1 MQLLTG
7 MQPRLF
13 ELTEAQQ
20 LVRDTARNYAQKTLA
35 PIAGQLDRERR
46 FPAEQLAGL
55 AELGMMGVNIAEEYG
70 GAQAGAVAYALA
82 MMEIAQGC
90 ASTAVTMAVN
100 NLVAE
105 TIARHG
111 TEAQKRRYVPEITSG
126 RYVAASFGLSE
137 PHAGSDAAALR
148 TTARRDGNEYVINGS
163 KQWITSGDR
172 AGVIIV
178 WARTGV
184 EGNRGISCFLVE
196 GGTKGLHVGRHE
208 DKMGLRAS
216 STVSLSFEDL
226 RVPASAMLGPEGR
239 GFPIALAALDSGRVG
254 IACQAIGIGTAALD
268 SAVRYAK
275 DRHTFG
281 QPIANYQA
289 IRFALADVA
298 TELDAARLLALRAA
312 ALKEAGK
319 SFTREGA
326 MAKVFATEKANKACD
341 TAVQVHGG
349 YGYIDEFPA
358 ERHYRDA
365 RITTIYEGSS
375 EIMRIVIGRY
385 LLESRPPKAAW
396 RL

>member
-1 MQLLTG
+1 MQLPTG
-7 MQPRLF
+7 IPSRLF

-20 LVRDTARNYAQKTLA
+20 LVRDTARNYAQKALA
-35 PIAGQLDRERR
+35 PIAGQLDREGR
-46 FPAEQLAGL
+46 FPEQQLTGL

-90 ASTAVTMAVN
+90 ASTAVIMAVN

-111 TEAQKRRYVPEITSG
+111 TEAQKRRYIPEITSG
-126 RYVAASFGLSE
+126 RFIAASFGLSE

-148 TTARRDGNEYVINGS
+148 TTARRDGDEYLINGS

-172 AGVIIV
+172 AGVMIV

-196 GGTKGLHVGRHE
+196 GGSRGLHVGRHE

-226 RVPASAMLGPEGR
+226 RVPASAMLGAEGR
-239 GFPIALAALDSGRVG
+239 GFPIALGALDSGRVG

-268 SAVRYAK
+268 CAVRYAK
-275 DRHTFG
+275 DRNAFG
-281 QPIANYQA
+281 QPIADFQA

-312 ALKEAGK
+312 ARKEAGR

-341 TAVQVHGG
+341 LAVQVHGG

-375 EIMRIVIGRY
+375 EIMRIVIGRH
-385 LLESRPPKAAW
+385 LLAD
-396 RL
+396 

>member
-1 MQLLTG
+1 MQLRTA

-35 PIAGQLDRERR
+35 PIAGQLDREGR
-46 FPAEQLAGL
+46 FPQEQLAEL

-82 MMEIAQGC
+82 MMEIAHGC

-111 TEAQKRRYVPEITSG
+111 SEAQKKHYLPEITSG
-126 RYVAASFGLSE
+126 RFVAASFGLSE

-148 TTARRDGNEYVINGS
+148 TTARRDGSEYVINGN

-196 GGTKGLHVGRHE
+196 GGNKGLHVGRHE

-226 RVPASAMLGPEGR
+226 RVPANAMLGPEGR
-239 GFPIALAALDSGRVG
+239 GFPIALGALDSGRVG
-254 IACQAIGIGTAALD
+254 IACQAVGIGTAALD

-275 DRHTFG
+275 ERHSFG

-298 TELDAARLLALRAA
+298 TALDAARLLALRAA
-312 ALKEAGK
+312 AFKEAGR

-341 TAVQVHGG
+341 VAVQVHGG

-375 EIMRIVIGRY
+375 EIMRIVIGRH
-385 LLESRPPKAAW
+385 LLAG
-396 RL
+396 

>member
-1 MQLLTG
+1 MQLRTG

-35 PIAGQLDRERR
+35 PIAGQLDREGR
-46 FPAEQLAGL
+46 FPQEQLAEL

-82 MMEIAQGC
+82 MMEIAHGC

-111 TEAQKRRYVPEITSG
+111 SEAQKKHYLPEITSG
-126 RYVAASFGLSE
+126 RFVAASFGLSE

-148 TTARRDGNEYVINGS
+148 TTARRDGSEYVINGN

-196 GGTKGLHVGRHE
+196 GGSKGLHVGRHE

-226 RVPASAMLGPEGR
+226 RVPANAMLGPEGR
-239 GFPIALAALDSGRVG
+239 GFPIALGALDSGRVG
-254 IACQAIGIGTAALD
+254 IACQAVGIGTAALD

-275 DRHTFG
+275 ERHSFG

-298 TELDAARLLALRAA
+298 TALDAARLLALRAA
-312 ALKEAGK
+312 AFKEAGR

-341 TAVQVHGG
+341 VAVQVHGG

-375 EIMRIVIGRY
+375 EIMRIVIGRH
-385 LLESRPPKAAW
+385 LLAG
-396 RL
+396 

>member
-7 MQPRLF
+7 MHPRLF

-20 LVRDTARNYAQKTLA
+20 LVRDTARNDAQKRLA

-55 AELGMMGVNIAEEYG
+55 AELGMMGVSIAEEYG

-163 KQWITSGDR
+163 KQWI
-172 AGVIIV
+172 
-178 WARTGV
+178 
-184 EGNRGISCFLVE
+184 
-196 GGTKGLHVGRHE
+196 
-208 DKMGLRAS
+208 
-216 STVSLSFEDL
+216 
-226 RVPASAMLGPEGR
+226 
-239 GFPIALAALDSGRVG
+239 
-254 IACQAIGIGTAALD
+254 
-268 SAVRYAK
+268 
-275 DRHTFG
+275 
-281 QPIANYQA
+281 
-289 IRFALADVA
+289 
-298 TELDAARLLALRAA
+298 AARHPARPITPPAPTSRA
-312 ALKEAGK
+312 
-319 SFTREGA
+319 
-326 MAKVFATEKANKACD
+326 
-341 TAVQVHGG
+341 
-349 YGYIDEFPA
+349 
-358 ERHYRDA
+358 RD
-365 RITTIYEGSS
+365 RG
-375 EIMRIVIGRY
+375 
-385 LLESRPPKAAW
+385 
-396 RL
+396 

>member
-7 MQPRLF
+7 LQPRLF

-20 LVRDTARNYAQKTLA
+20 LVRDTARN
-35 PIAGQLDRERR
+35 
-46 FPAEQLAGL
+46 
-55 AELGMMGVNIAEEYG
+55 
-70 GAQAGAVAYALA
+70 
-82 MMEIAQGC
+82 
-90 ASTAVTMAVN
+90 
-100 NLVAE
+100 
-105 TIARHG
+105 G

-148 TTARRDGNEYVINGS
+148 TTARLDGSEYVINGS

-239 GFPIALAALDSGRVG
+239 GFSIALAALDSGRVG

-281 QPIANYQA
+281 QPIANHQA

-375 EIMRIVIGRY
+375 EIMRIVIGRH
-385 LLESRPPKAAW
+385 LLAG
-396 RL
+396 